1 VCCTQSDNGRR
12 RSDDSA
18 DRGNAESKRGSR
30 KSSLTPF
37 LLLCY
42 LTALVLV
49 ADFRFKAKILP
60 MHEIIHYLD
69 EAENDLYQDWLDSL
83 RDRVAKVAII
93 KRVARME
100 VGLFG
105 DCKPLREGVW
115 ELKVDVGA
123 AYRVYYAHVGNRVIM
138 LTSGAD
144 KKSQSRDIERAVK
157 LLKDWEKRNG

>member
-1 VCCTQSDNGRR
+1 
-12 RSDDSA
+12 
-18 DRGNAESKRGSR
+18 
-30 KSSLTPF
+30 
-37 LLLCY
+37 
-42 LTALVLV
+42 
-49 ADFRFKAKILP
+49 

-93 KRVARME
+93 KRVARLE

-105 DCKPLREGVW
+105 DCKSLREGIW

-123 AYRVYYAHVGNRVIM
+123 GYRVIL
-138 LTSGAD
+138 LTSGGD
-144 KKSQSRDIERAVK
+144 KKSQSRDIERALN